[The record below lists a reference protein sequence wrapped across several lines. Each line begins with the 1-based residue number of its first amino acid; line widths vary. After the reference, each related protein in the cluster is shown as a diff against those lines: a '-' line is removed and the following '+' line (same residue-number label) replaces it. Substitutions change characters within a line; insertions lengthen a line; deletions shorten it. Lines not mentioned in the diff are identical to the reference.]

1 MHPEKDFRCFNT
13 NVFGTLNVT
22 KAFVPYLRRSTSH
35 RTLSN
40 FGPITS
46 WYSGI
51 GHIIYGGTNW
61 AVSGTTESL
70 RAESSP
76 FGIAVTVVEPE

>member
-1 MHPEKDFRCFNT
+1 MHPEEDFRCFNT

-22 KAFVPYLRRSTSH
+22 NAFVPYLRRSTGY

-40 FGPITS
+40 FGSITS
-46 WYSGI
+46 WYGGT
-51 GHIIYGGTNW
+51 GHVIYGGTNW

-76 FGIAVTVVEPE
+76 FGITVTVVEPE